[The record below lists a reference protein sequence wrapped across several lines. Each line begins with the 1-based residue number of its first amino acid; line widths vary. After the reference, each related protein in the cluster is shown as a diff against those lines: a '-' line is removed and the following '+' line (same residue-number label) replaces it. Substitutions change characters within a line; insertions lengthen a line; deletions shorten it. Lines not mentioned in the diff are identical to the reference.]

1 MLTTELVVN
10 LFKDKAIFHNIE
22 LACFAV
28 EQNSVLVERGR
39 VVFKKLFNI
48 FLGGEIDGKYR
59 GIFTFHLQIITQ
71 PGKNQ
76 EKRSFTRE
84 DLTNNNGL

>member
-10 LFKDKAIFHNIE
+10 LFKGKAIFHNIE

-28 EQNSVLVERGR
+28 EQNSVLVEWRR
-39 VVFKKLFNI
+39 VVFKKLLNI

-59 GIFTFHLQIITQ
+59 AIFTFHLKIITQ
-71 PGKNQ
+71 PGENQ

-84 DLTNNNGL
+84 DLTNSNGL